1 MVVMH
6 GLCFLVVKVYPV
18 ASDMV
23 GNHYCFFFFSLC
35 SLAGALFSIF
45 GMPETKGKSLDEI
58 ERLMNK

>member
-1 MVVMH
+1 M
-6 GLCFLVVKVYPV
+6 YPV